1 MLITKSVETS
11 KFDAWEH
18 AVFDAFEFENNDAV
32 VVDEANNMM
41 TINYDAEG
49 NTFNVVVDL
58 NKMLVTVKASD
69 PEDKT
74 HIDTWVYKI
83 PNEDKVEDIIRSI
96 ANVLFCGNSEGEEF
110 LNSIELK

>member
-1 MLITKSVETS
+1 MLMTESVETS

-18 AVFDAFEFENNDAV
+18 AVFDAFEFEDPNAV

-41 TINYDAEG
+41 TINYDVEG
-49 NTFNVVVDL
+49 NTFDVVVDL
-58 NKMLVTVKASD
+58 NKMFVTVKASD

-74 HIDTWVYKI
+74 RIDTWVYKI

-96 ANVLFCGNSEGEEF
+96 ANVLFWGNPEGEDF